1 MLADKQAGRAGQ
13 ITASITLDEL
23 GQMQAEVAAIPV
35 PDAANEL
42 ADDILCQLR
51 KDGIPVSDRKYL
63 NYYPIAQAKAWLSGH
78 AQVESQDLLALKN
91 YLWQKPA
98 DRPAVESTLNR
109 MCVNP
114 MQDKVSSVR
123 AMAMDVQTEF
133 DANRADTNKPNAGS
147 KALIK
152 LRGELVR
159 LYGEQQKLAASAQSD
174 GETALTDELLADME
188 RINKQ
193 AHEAVDFTY
202 TPLGQL
208 AALQ

>member
-1 MLADKQAGRAGQ
+1 M
-13 ITASITLDEL
+13 
-23 GQMQAEVAAIPV
+23 
-35 PDAANEL
+35 
-42 ADDILCQLR
+42 
-51 KDGIPVSDRKYL
+51 
-63 NYYPIAQAKAWLSGH
+63 
-78 AQVESQDLLALKN
+78 
-91 YLWQKPA
+91 
-98 DRPAVESTLNR
+98 VESTLNR

-123 AMAMDVQTEF
+123 AMAVDVQTEF

-174 GETALTDELLADME
+174 GETALTDGLLADME

-193 AHEAVDFTY
+193 AHEAVGFTY